1 MKIYINEKERYND
14 VKSTGYSFTI
24 ISVIGFILLI
34 LMWTNTL
41 PINIDITN
49 KIMTSVVMCI
59 LFTIFLIIGIKSFL
73 SLKKIQE
80 SADNQEKINSN
91 IITWFF
97 DNIDAAF
104 DTASEENYFET
115 YNTISEILTS
125 QFPTLR
131 EEELDYITEAIIS
144 KINDEN

>member
-49 KIMTSVVMCI
+49 KIMTSVVMGI

-80 SADNQEKINSN
+80 SADNQEKTNSN

-97 DNIDAAF
+97 DNIDAAV

>member
-49 KIMTSVVMCI
+49 KIMTSVVMGI

-104 DTASEENYFET
+104 DTASEENYCET
-115 YNTISEILTS
+115 YNAISEILTS

>member
-49 KIMTSVVMCI
+49 KIMTSVVMGI
-59 LFTIFLIIGIKSFL
+59 LFTIFLIVGIKSFL

-80 SADNQEKINSN
+80 SADNQEKTNSN

-115 YNTISEILTS
+115 YNTISEILKS
-125 QFPTLR
+125 QFPTLS

>member
-1 MKIYINEKERYND
+1 MKIYINEKERYTD

-49 KIMTSVVMCI
+49 KIMTSVVMGI

-80 SADNQEKINSN
+80 SADNQEKTNSN

-97 DNIDAAF
+97 DNIDTAF

-125 QFPTLR
+125 QFPTLS

>member
-1 MKIYINEKERYND
+1 MKIYINEQERYND

-49 KIMTSVVMCI
+49 KIMTSVVMGI

-80 SADNQEKINSN
+80 SADNQEKTNSN

>member
-49 KIMTSVVMCI
+49 KIMTSVVMGI

-131 EEELDYITEAIIS
+131 EDELDYITEAIIS

>member
-49 KIMTSVVMCI
+49 KIMTSVVMGI

-80 SADNQEKINSN
+80 SADNQEKTNSN

-131 EEELDYITEAIIS
+131 EEELNYKTEAIIS

>member
-49 KIMTSVVMCI
+49 KIMTSVVMGI

-80 SADNQEKINSN
+80 SADNQEKTNSN

-97 DNIDAAF
+97 DNIDATF

>member
-49 KIMTSVVMCI
+49 KIMTSVVMGI
-59 LFTIFLIIGIKSFL
+59 LFTIFLIVGIKSFL

-80 SADNQEKINSN
+80 SADNQEKTNSN

-97 DNIDAAF
+97 DNIDTAF
-104 DTASEENYFET
+104 DTASEENYFDT

-125 QFPTLR
+125 QFPTLS

>member
-24 ISVIGFILLI
+24 ISIIGFILLI

-49 KIMTSVVMCI
+49 KIMTSVVMGI

-131 EEELDYITEAIIS
+131 EEELDYIAEAIIS

>member
-80 SADNQEKINSN
+80 SADNQEKTNSN